1 MDILRRKHVLLL
13 ISDLDISHD
22 EIQVLE
28 FIYKGEWVLTKLNYE
43 IIWLPIVD
51 RSAWNDNY
59 EQKFLS
65 LRSIMPWYT
74 VDHPSIIEPAVIK
87 YTREVW
93 RFVKKPIVVTLD
105 PQGKV
110 TCPNALNMLWIWRS
124 TASHSAPRKK
134 KVYGKKRL
142 GRLNYLLMGLKQTCL
157 FGYILTYHNTLQIG
171 THSII
176 YISHLESCFRHRFA
190 FHMSIS

>member
-1 MDILRRKHVLLL
+1 MDILRTKHVLLL

-28 FIYKGEWVLTKLNYE
+28 FIYKSERVLTKLNYE

-59 EQKFLS
+59 ELKFLS
-65 LRSIMPWYT
+65 LQSIMPWYT
-74 VDHPSIIEPAVIK
+74 VHHPSIIEPAVIK

-124 TASHSAPRKK
+124 TAFPFSTEKEESLWKEEAWTIE
-134 KVYGKKRL
+134 
-142 GRLNYLLMGLKQTCL
+142 LLVDGVETNLP
-157 FGYILTYHNTLQIG
+157 IWVHPHIP
-171 THSII
+171 
-176 YISHLESCFRHRFA
+176 
-190 FHMSIS
+190 